1 MDLVGGIAA
10 AGNALGIAK
19 SLRDIDKAYDAAAYR
34 ARIADLVDELTNAK
48 LALVDARDELASKDR
63 EIAQLKSA
71 ANEAKNLVRGD
82 GDYDFFLNEKGE
94 RSGFPAC
101 PSCLAVGR
109 VIQMKQNISI
119 DAAKCP
125 SCKEEFR
132 PVTNYIP
139 ASENGGAETTTV
151 HRHNAHVAEA
161 RRRRSNQLA
170 RANSGRSWMD

>member
-19 SLRDIDKAYDAAAYR
+19 SLRDIDKAYDAATYR
-34 ARIADLVDELTNAK
+34 ARIADLVDELTDAK
-48 LALVDARDELASKDR
+48 LALVEAKDELASKDR
-63 EIAQLKSA
+63 EIAELKAA
-71 ANEAKNLVRGD
+71 ANQAKSLTRGD
-82 GDYDFFLNEKGE
+82 GDYQFFANANGE

-109 VIQMKQNISI
+109 VIQMKQNINI

-139 ASENGGAETTTV
+139 ASENGGSETTAV
-151 HRHNAHVAEA
+151 DRHNAHLRET
-161 RRRRSNQLA
+161 RRQRSEQLA
-170 RANSGRSWMD
+170 RANSSRSWMD